1 MKDTLEVKEAPG
13 TGKVFAIGDCI
24 DLAVP
29 KLGFLAFMEGANVVK
44 QIKASA
50 ARKPLKSGKPP
61 ALAISMV
68 PVGKS
73 GGVSYLPIGAVV
85 GDFMTRKMKSEDV
98 FVSKIWGDLKAGKP
112 PAV

>member
-13 TGKVFAIGDCI
+13 TGKVFAIGDCV

-50 ARKPLKSGKPP
+50 AGKPLESGKPP
-61 ALAISMV
+61 VVAVSMV

-73 GGVSYLPIGAVV
+73 GGVSYLPMGAVV
-85 GDFMTRKMKSEDV
+85 GDFMTKKMKSENV
-98 FVSKIWGDLKAGKP
+98 FASMIWGALRAGKP
-112 PAV
+112 PVV